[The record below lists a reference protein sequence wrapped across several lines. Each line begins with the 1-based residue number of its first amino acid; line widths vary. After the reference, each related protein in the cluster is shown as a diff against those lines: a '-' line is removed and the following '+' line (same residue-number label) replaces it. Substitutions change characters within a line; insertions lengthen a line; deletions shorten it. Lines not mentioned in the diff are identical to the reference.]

1 MGWALAPIL
10 RQARVRTSDRNMNG
24 SNLTDV
30 NPHVSHTSVDLSCP
44 CRGGGA
50 CHTTVRDGSGVISTP
65 QACQRNTRVRT
76 WNRSTMIDRLRFRY
90 ASHAS
95 SATTTSGR
103 PSESFSSAQTRH
115 ADDRAGSI
123 AIEAS
128 MGAAGTCTLLAA
140 ATYQCMASS

>member
-1 MGWALAPIL
+1 MGWALAPMC
-10 RQARVRTSDRNMNG
+10 QARVRTSDRNMNG

-44 CRGGGA
+44 CRGGHATPRFVTGQA
-50 CHTTVRDGSGVISTP
+50 SSARHRLASG
-65 QACQRNTRVRT
+65 NTRVRT

-115 ADDRAGSI
+115 AGDRAGSI

-128 MGAAGTCTLLAA
+128 VGAAGTCTLLAA